1 MKCNTLAGVSVDF
14 NLYRRAAHESKILR
28 LCHIEKGDQGAIS
41 RRDPLPPPP
50 RDVLEKTVYV
60 EGLPKDAT
68 IQWLQVS
75 RAFYSFPKIELG
87 SNFTYC

>member
-1 MKCNTLAGVSVDF
+1 MSLLKCNSLRDVTADVRLF
-14 NLYRRAAHESKILR
+14 RRAAHESKQLR
-28 LCHIEKGDQGAIS
+28 LVDLDSKGDQGAVS

-68 IQWLQVS
+68 IQWLQVKFFLLM
-75 RAFYSFPKIELG
+75 RKLQI
-87 SNFTYC
+87 